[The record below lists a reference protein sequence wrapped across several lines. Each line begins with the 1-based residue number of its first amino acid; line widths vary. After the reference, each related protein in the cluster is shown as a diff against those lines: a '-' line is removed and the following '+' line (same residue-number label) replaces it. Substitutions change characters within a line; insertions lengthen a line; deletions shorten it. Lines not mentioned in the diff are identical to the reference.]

1 MATKITAEQR
11 AKQKEALAK
20 FHQDGREGKANTSAN
35 VPRPRKNK
43 SLKELSDRMSKML
56 PKALDI
62 IENVLDGKDVDKQS
76 ADMAKYVANNAV
88 TLTKAQIQEEAD
100 LLKFKVDMA
109 KAQEANIVPKEDAQE
124 VARELAKTGD
134 HVKSLNRFSME
145 FNEDEYEEV
154 EDD

>member
-1 MATKITAEQR
+1 MATKLTAEQQAR
-11 AKQKEALAK
+11 HKAALAK
-20 FHQDGREGKANTSAN
+20 HHEDGKKGLANTSAG

-62 IENVLDGKDVDKQS
+62 IEDVLDGKDVDKQS

-124 VARELAKTGD
+124 VARELAEQGK
-134 HVKSLNRFSME
+134 HIRPVFSLEMD
-145 FNEDEYEEV
+145 EDEDE
-154 EDD
+154 